1 VGTLTLKSK
10 DTSKL
15 IYHYTSALTA
25 VEFILHDMTLRLGPL
40 NDTNDPAEEGL
51 PTPVIGGGLG
61 DQQERTHRF
70 FELDKL
76 KRGRQLAC
84 FSRDRNVPYNGLD
97 PISSRGY
104 GRDRMWA
111 QYADNHRGVCL
122 FFDREVFESEFK
134 KQLQDKGSAMA
145 MPVEYDDYP
154 SVIPSHIHAPIGQV
168 FTEEDCKKRFF
179 TKRKDWESEQEY
191 RFLFVP
197 KDPDTAPR
205 HEYIGIR
212 EALVAICV
220 GHRFPGGLRPCIEA
234 ICDREKIN
242 AFKMKY
248 IGGIPRADLYYP
260 SKAACYPLRVP
271 DL

>member
-1 VGTLTLKSK
+1 
-10 DTSKL
+10 
-15 IYHYTSALTA
+15 LTA
-25 VEFILHDMTLRLGPL
+25 VEFILHDMTLRLGPV
-40 NDTNDPAEEGL
+40 NDTNDPAEDGP
-51 PTPVIGGGLG
+51 PTPVTGVGLG
-61 DQQERTHRF
+61 VQQEMAHRL

-84 FSRDRNVPYNGLD
+84 FSRDRNAPYNGPD

-122 FFDREVFESEFK
+122 FFDREVFEIEFK
-134 KQLQDKGSAMA
+134 KQLQDKGFAMA
-145 MPVEYDDYP
+145 MPVEYNDVP
-154 SVIPSHIHAPIGQV
+154 SVIPCSIHVPIEQV
-168 FTEEDCKKRFF
+168 ITKNARERFF

-197 KDPDTAPR
+197 KDPDAAPP
-205 HEYIGIR
+205 HEYIGIH

-220 GHRFPGGLRPCIEA
+220 GHRFPVGLRPCIEA

-248 IGGIPRADLYYP
+248 INGVPRADLYYP
-260 SKAACYPLRVP
+260 SQATCYPLRIP